1 MRKVSAFS
9 CKTSEELLPSTLLLH
24 SLAKF
29 NATGEIY
36 LNRVDGGRLLQL
48 HFSTSYIIAAGYRVI
63 CLEQETEHLLT
74 NDSLQLDYV
83 ATEWV
88 EQVSYRRQRRGS
100 NAKDE
105 KMRWVSNAHIIM
117 SLKSASQCTILSP
130 KCLCCQGRLK
140 LLRKRGRRRLLL
152 RLRQST
158 QLSFPELSFRFENY
172 KSGCFKLP
180 KHDW

>member
-1 MRKVSAFS
+1 MINGRITATYPLVLALINGFCWGKFILTTTIRRLHILLEKIVIKMRKVSAFS

-83 ATEWV
+83 ATE
-88 EQVSYRRQRRGS
+88 
-100 NAKDE
+100 
-105 KMRWVSNAHIIM
+105 
-117 SLKSASQCTILSP
+117 
-130 KCLCCQGRLK
+130 
-140 LLRKRGRRRLLL
+140 
-152 RLRQST
+152 
-158 QLSFPELSFRFENY
+158 
-172 KSGCFKLP
+172 
-180 KHDW
+180 